1 MLAVLLL
8 HRAALLL
15 PTWELGTRVPD
26 QPGLGTLSG
35 LPPQARVAEPR
46 EMHEKNIVAVMIMI
60 RMPVTHRIETKR
72 KCPWKLPA
80 PHTRARLYR
89 SLVHLAFNL
98 NLSEW
103 HSRAIPGKVPR
114 L

>member
-1 MLAVLLL
+1 MILPVSKETAEPKRVQERLLAAQQKE
-8 HRAALLL
+8 RL
-15 PTWELGTRVPD
+15 PATATMVPD
-26 QPGLGTLSG
+26 PPGLGTLAG

-46 EMHEKNIVAVMIMI
+46 EMQEKNIVAVMIMI

-89 SLVHLAFNL
+89 S
-98 NLSEW
+98 
-103 HSRAIPGKVPR
+103 
-114 L
+114 